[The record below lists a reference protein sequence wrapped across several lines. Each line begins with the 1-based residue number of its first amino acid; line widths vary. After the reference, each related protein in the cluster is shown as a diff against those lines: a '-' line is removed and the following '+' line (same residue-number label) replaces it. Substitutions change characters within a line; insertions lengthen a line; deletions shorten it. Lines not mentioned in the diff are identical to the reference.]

1 MQHAITD
8 DLQALLATLPPGIHD
23 AVNRLDNRSELLEI
37 VMDLGRYA
45 EGRFPDGE
53 VILSTQPVTNADLDY
68 VAERIGE
75 FGDDNRAGIER
86 TLHRISAI
94 RNRKGKIIGLTC
106 RIGRAVLG
114 SIALIRDIVEQGQ
127 SILILGRPGVGKT
140 TLLREIARVLADEAN
155 KRVVIVDTSNEIAGD
170 GDIPHPGIG
179 RARRMQVARTAE
191 QHAVMIEAVENHM
204 PQVIVIDEIGTELE
218 AAAART
224 IAERG
229 VQLVATAHG
238 NSLGNLLVNPTLSD
252 LVGGIQT
259 VTLGDEEARRRH
271 TQKSILER
279 KSPPTF
285 DVVVEQQSWQELV
298 VHRDVA
304 DTVDSMLRGQVVVA
318 EERTRD
324 EESGRV
330 SVRRVSAG
338 GMDVP
343 TWGVG
348 GGFGSMR
355 PIEPGTFDRGERGE
369 RYDRNNRGEWN
380 QFRQVSG
387 GQQGP
392 RGGGGANST
401 DRFRSRS
408 SASTQMRTLA
418 PTGTAPADVER
429 STPTALI
436 TADRPVVTGSLYQ
449 PVQTVQTAQPVQSAT
464 AVVANDDDRDDK
476 RQLILKTL
484 RVYPFGVNRDR
495 LAESARQ
502 LRVPIILTNREDEA
516 DAVITLKNYYKRQP
530 ERLQQA
536 EQEQKLIIILKNNT
550 VAQMQHALAHIFD
563 IPEVDPARDDEDGSG
578 EESGSDNDTTRALLE
593 TEDAIHQLLNKGL
606 TTAELAPANAYVRRL
621 QHQMATRYNLNSRSR
636 GKEPYRRVKIFRTRE

>member
-1 MQHAITD
+1 MQHMITD
-8 DLQALLATLPPGIHD
+8 DLEALLVTLPPAIHD

-37 VMDLGRYA
+37 VMDLGRLP
-45 EGRFPDGE
+45 EGRFPEGE
-53 VILSTQPVTNADLDY
+53 VILSTQPVTYAELEY
-68 VAERIGE
+68 VVERIGE

-86 TLHRISAI
+86 TLHRISAL
-94 RNRKGKIIGLTC
+94 RNRKGKVVGLTC

-155 KRVVIVDTSNEIAGD
+155 KRVVVVDTSNEIAGD

-179 RARRMQVARTAE
+179 RARRMQVARTVE

-279 KSPPTF
+279 KAPPTF
-285 DVVVEQQSWQELV
+285 DVVVEQQSWQELI
-298 VHRDVA
+298 VHLDVA
-304 DTVDSMLRGQVVVA
+304 DTVDSMLRGQTIVA

-324 EESGRV
+324 EETGRV
-330 SVRRVSAG
+330 SARRISSG
-338 GMDVP
+338 GMEVP
-343 TWGVG
+343 TWGID
-348 GGFGSMR
+348 GFGTSSR
-355 PIEPGTFDRGERGE
+355 SNNYIDRSESNWSTVR
-369 RYDRNNRGEWN
+369 RM
-380 QFRQVSG
+380 
-387 GQQGP
+387 GQQGS
-392 RGGGGANST
+392 RSNGGGGSDGERLHA
-401 DRFRSRS
+401 RGQVR
-408 SASTQMRTLA
+408 ALA
-418 PTGTAPADVER
+418 PTGTAPADVKR
-429 STPTALI
+429 HNASGLVAV
-436 TADRPVVTGSLYQ
+436 DRPLLDEGVYHSGNL
-449 PVQTVQTAQPVQSAT
+449 
-464 AVVANDDDRDDK
+464 K
-476 RQLILKTL
+476 EQLPILKTL
-484 RVYPFGVNRDR
+484 RVYPFGVSRDR

-502 LRVPIILTNREDEA
+502 LRVPILVTNNQGDA
-516 DAVITLKNYYKRQP
+516 DAIITLKNYYRRQP

-536 EQEQKLIIILKNNT
+536 EEEQKLIIILKNNT
-550 VAQMQHALAHIFD
+550 IVQMQHALARIFD
-563 IPEVDPARDDEDGSG
+563 IPIDVSVDENL
-578 EESGSDNDTTRALLE
+578 EESEGVHASDSDDPTTKALLE
-593 TEDAIHQLLNKGL
+593 TEDAIHQVLNKDL
-606 TTAELAPANAYVRRL
+606 MTAELAPANAYIRRL

-636 GKEPYRRVKIFRTRE
+636 GKEPNRRVKIFRSRT

>member
-1 MQHAITD
+1 MQHMITD
-8 DLQALLATLPPGIHD
+8 DLDALLDALPPAIQE

-37 VMDLGRYA
+37 VMDLGRLP

-53 VILSTQPVTNADLDY
+53 VILSNSPVTYADLEY
-68 VAERIGE
+68 VVERIGE

-86 TLHRISAI
+86 TLHRISAL
-94 RNRKGKIIGLTC
+94 RNRKGKVVGLTC

-155 KRVVIVDTSNEIAGD
+155 KRVVVVDTSNEIAGD

-271 TQKSILER
+271 TQKSIQER
-279 KSPPTF
+279 KAPPTF
-285 DVVVEQQSWQELV
+285 EVVVEQQSWDEAT

-304 DTVDSMLRGQVVVA
+304 DTVDNMLRGQNVVA

-324 EESGRV
+324 EDTGQV
-330 SVRRVSAG
+330 TIRRI
-338 GMDVP
+338 
-343 TWGVG
+343 TQ
-348 GGFGSMR
+348 GSME
-355 PIEPGTFDRGERGE
+355 IPGWGAEGRQFQGFTTSMFERNPG
-369 RYDRNNRGEWN
+369 NSGSWGG
-380 QFRQVSG
+380 QGQIRQVGS
-387 GQQGP
+387 QSNRERSRNQGP
-392 RGGGGANST
+392 NSGLQQV
-401 DRFRSRS
+401 R
-408 SASTQMRTLA
+408 ALA
-418 PTGTAPADVER
+418 PTGTSPADVA
-429 STPTALI
+429 P
-436 TADRPVVTGSLYQ
+436 RPS
-449 PVQTVQTAQPVQSAT
+449 
-464 AVVANDDDRDDK
+464 VAAAA
-476 RQLILKTL
+476 
-484 RVYPFGVNRDR
+484 PA
-495 LAESARQ
+495 LAEG
-502 LRVPIILTNREDEA
+502 I
-516 DAVITLKNYYKRQP
+516 Y
-530 ERLQQA
+530 QA
-536 EQEQKLIIILKNNT
+536 SE
-550 VAQMQHALAHIFD
+550 
-563 IPEVDPARDDEDGSG
+563 
-578 EESGSDNDTTRALLE
+578 
-593 TEDAIHQLLNKGL
+593 
-606 TTAELAPANAYVRRL
+606 
-621 QHQMATRYNLNSRSR
+621 
-636 GKEPYRRVKIFRTRE
+636 